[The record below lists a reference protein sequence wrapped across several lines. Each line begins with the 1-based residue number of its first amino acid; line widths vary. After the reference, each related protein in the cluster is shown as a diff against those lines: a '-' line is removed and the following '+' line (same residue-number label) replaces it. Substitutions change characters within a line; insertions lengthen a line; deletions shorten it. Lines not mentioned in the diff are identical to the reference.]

1 MRTQTNLLKVL
12 HKQIILI
19 FSSEVVQKAG
29 ELSEGWNK
37 EDHNHIQHTSD
48 VLTNK
53 RNILQKQFE
62 NTDFTKED
70 NDSIKRFYNMLVK
83 DLKNMIF
90 NVQNDKL
97 PDGLVTEA
105 RAYLNDMKDMID
117 SLKELIN

>member
-48 VLTNK
+48 VLT
-53 RNILQKQFE
+53 I
-62 NTDFTKED
+62 
-70 NDSIKRFYNMLVK
+70 
-83 DLKNMIF
+83 
-90 NVQNDKL
+90 
-97 PDGLVTEA
+97 
-105 RAYLNDMKDMID
+105 
-117 SLKELIN
+117 